1 MYAHFLG
8 GHLEKLFPET
18 QRFNAKYYVKI
29 GGKMSNKYGNK
40 GRN

>member
-8 GHLEKLFPET
+8 GNLEKLFPET
-18 QRFNAKYYVKI
+18 QRFKAKYYVKI
-29 GGKMSNKYGNK
+29 RGKKRNKYGSK